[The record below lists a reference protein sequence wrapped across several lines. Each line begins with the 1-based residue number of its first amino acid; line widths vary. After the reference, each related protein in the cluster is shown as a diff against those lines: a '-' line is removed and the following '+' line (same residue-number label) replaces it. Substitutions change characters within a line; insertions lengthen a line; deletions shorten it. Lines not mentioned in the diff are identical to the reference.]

1 MSNQKS
7 IKKNFILNALLTIS
21 SIIFPLITYPY
32 VSRVLGPTGLGKIEF
47 ACSNISY
54 FSLLAQL
61 GIPTYGVKACATVRD
76 NKLKLA
82 QTVYELMLI
91 NLVMTLIA
99 YVFLVPTLLFVPEIR
114 DEKLLHIV
122 ISSTLLFN
130 SIGIEYLYKGLEQY
144 RYITIRSIAFKFVAV
159 IAMFLLV
166 RTKQDYII
174 YGGITIFA
182 ASASNIMNF
191 IHSKKVLGVK
201 VRGKLNCRRHLKSI
215 MIFFAMTCATTIY
228 LNMDRS
234 MLGFMTTADDV
245 GYYGASIKIKTL
257 LVSLITSLGA
267 VILPRASYYIDHK
280 QFDEFKRITAKA
292 LRFVFVAA
300 VPLMLFFIEFSRE
313 GILFVAGPEF
323 AGAIIPMAILMPTLL
338 LIGITNVLGIQ
349 VLVPLGK
356 EKYVLYSEIV
366 GAIVDLVLNLILIP
380 RYKATGAAIGTLAAE
395 FAVLVVQ
402 YYCLSSMR
410 KEITIL
416 DSFKSIQ
423 YMNIV
428 FALILAAPASLWI
441 RIVNIPI
448 MEGNAE
454 VHNFILLAFAGVTF
468 FGIYYLVM
476 MLAKDQMML
485 EITNSVLGKFRKR
498 KAST

>member
-7 IKKNFILNALLTIS
+7 LKKNFVLNALLTIS
-21 SIIFPLITYPY
+21 SIIFPFITYPY

-76 NKLKLA
+76 NKLELA
-82 QTVYELMLI
+82 RTVYELMLI

-99 YVFLVPTLLFVPEIR
+99 YACLVPTLIFVPQIR
-114 DEKLLHIV
+114 NEKLLHIV

-130 SIGIEYLYKGLEQY
+130 AIGIEYLYKGLEQY
-144 RYITIRSIAFKFVAV
+144 RYITIRSIAFKFVAF
-159 IAMFLLV
+159 ISMFLLV
-166 RTKQDYII
+166 RAKQDYII

-191 IHSKKVLGVK
+191 IHSRKVLGVK
-201 VRGKLNCRRHLKSI
+201 VSGKLNCRKHLKPI

-228 LNMDRS
+228 LNMDKT
-234 MLGFMTTADDV
+234 MLGFMTTEDDV
-245 GYYGASIKIKTL
+245 GYYGASVKIKTM
-257 LVSLITSLGA
+257 LVALITSLGA

-280 QFDEFKRITAKA
+280 QFEEFKRITAKA

-300 VPLMLFFIEFSRE
+300 VPLMVFFIEFSRE
-313 GILFVAGPEF
+313 GILFVSGPEF
-323 AGAIIPMAILMPTLL
+323 VDAIMPMAILMPTLL
-338 LIGITNVLGIQ
+338 LIGITNILGIQ

-366 GAIVDLVLNLILIP
+366 GATVDLVLNLILIP
-380 RYKATGAAIGTLAAE
+380 RFKATGAAIGTLAAE

-402 YYCLSSMR
+402 YFYLSKMR
-410 KEITIL
+410 KDIAIL
-416 DSFKSIQ
+416 DSFKTIQ
-423 YMNIV
+423 YLNIIV
-428 FALILAAPASLWI
+428 ALIFAAPASLWI
-441 RIVNIPI
+441 RFVNIPI
-448 MEGNAE
+448 MEQNAE

-468 FGIYYLVM
+468 FGIYYLA
-476 MLAKDQMML
+476 MLIAKDQMML
-485 EITNSVLGKFRKR
+485 EITNTVLGKIMKR